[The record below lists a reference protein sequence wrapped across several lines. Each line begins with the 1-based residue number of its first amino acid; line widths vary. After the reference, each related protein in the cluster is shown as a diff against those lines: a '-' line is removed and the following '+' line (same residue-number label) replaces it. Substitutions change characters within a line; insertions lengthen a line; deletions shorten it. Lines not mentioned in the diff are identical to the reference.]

1 MKIGIISDTHDDF
14 VTTNHAIDV
23 FEDNS
28 VEVVIHAGDFIS
40 PPIITEFKR
49 LTDKNVEFYGI
60 LGNNDGEKN
69 GLRDAFEYI
78 GGKLLGDLGKIEIDG
93 LRFGIYHGVDL
104 KKREKM
110 CNSGKFDV
118 CVFGH
123 SHKREPEDENLK
135 IVGNTIVFNP
145 GNAHKS
151 YELKYSQKMYFRKSS
166 VLIFET
172 KSKKIKFFNL
182 E

>member
-14 VTTNHAIDV
+14 VATNHAIDV

-49 LTDKNVEFYGI
+49 LTDKNVKFYGI
-60 LGNNDGEKN
+60 LGNNDGEKK

-93 LRFGIYHGVDL
+93 LRFGIYHDVDL
-104 KKREKM
+104 KKRE
-110 CNSGKFDV
+110 DV
-118 CVFGH
+118 
-123 SHKREPEDENLK
+123 
-135 IVGNTIVFNP
+135 
-145 GNAHKS
+145 
-151 YELKYSQKMYFRKSS
+151 
-166 VLIFET
+166 
-172 KSKKIKFFNL
+172 
-182 E
+182 

>member
-1 MKIGIISDTHDDF
+1 MILSNINLILIKNILP
-14 VTTNHAIDV
+14 
-23 FEDNS
+23 DNS
-28 VEVVIHAGDFIS
+28 NVNWNIVELPEVVNAG
-40 PPIITEFKR
+40 KQ
-49 LTDKNVEFYGI
+49 
-60 LGNNDGEKN
+60 
-69 GLRDAFEYI
+69 
-78 GGKLLGDLGKIEIDG
+78 
-93 LRFGIYHGVDL
+93 
-104 KKREKM
+104 
-110 CNSGKFDV
+110 KF
-118 CVFGH
+118 
-123 SHKREPEDENLK
+123 EDENLK